1 MRRWLFIAAAIPTMM
16 LAAQA
21 QEAPAPLGQTQPN
34 QTQPNPA
41 QPNQTQP
48 GTAQQPRPSEAEQE
62 EMMHAVSEGSNST
75 QDLVRVFEAFLQK
88 HPDTMYRPDIE
99 LNLERASIENK
110 DDARVVLYGERV
122 LEHSP
127 DDVVTLDKVALSL
140 VALGGKENAE
150 KALKYARA
158 FQDLIEGMQ
167 PPAGA
172 DAPQIQEE
180 RDRAEA
186 RTLMTQARA
195 RVILGDKEESQR
207 LAERAYSLYPGEET
221 ARASAESLLRL
232 GRDSDAIA
240 RLAEAFAIPDS
251 RASASDRLS
260 DRLRLGEMWAKA
272 HGSEQG
278 LGDELLAAYD
288 RTYSM
293 VELRHKKLLALDPN
307 GAAGSAAEFT
317 ISGLDG
323 KKLQMS
329 SLLGK
334 VVVLDFWATWC
345 EPCRGQHPIYEEVK
359 KRYANRQD
367 VVFLPLT
374 TDEDRSVVQPFLEAQ
389 MWDQHVYFDDG
400 LTRVLGVSQ
409 IPTTILLNKQGQV
422 SSRMNGFVPD
432 KFEDQLIERI
442 DAALAETSGTKL
454 DEKRLDEKRQ

>member
-1 MRRWLFIAAAIPTMM
+1 MRRWIFIGAAVLTLFK
-16 LAAQA
+16 AAQA
-21 QEAPAPLGQTQPN
+21 QEAPPN
-34 QTQPNPA
+34 QA
-41 QPNQTQP
+41 QPAVTQE
-48 GTAQQPRPSEAEQE
+48 AKPSEAEQE
-62 EMMHAVSEGSNST
+62 EMMRAVSEGANST
-75 QDLVRVFEAFLQK
+75 QDLVRVFEAYLER
-88 HPDTMYRPDIE
+88 HPDTKYQPDIV
-99 LNLERASIENK
+99 LNLMRASVENK
-110 DDARVVLYGERV
+110 DDARIVRYGEKV

-150 KALKYARA
+150 KALKYART
-158 FQDLIEGMQ
+158 FQDLIEAMQ
-167 PPAGA
+167 PPSGA

-186 RTLMTQARA
+186 RTLVTQARA
-195 RVILGDKEESQR
+195 RVILGDNEESQR
-207 LAERAYSLYPGEET
+207 LAERAYALYPSEET
-221 ARASAESLLRL
+221 ARVSAEGFLRL
-232 GRDSDAIA
+232 GRDQDSFA

-251 RASASDRLS
+251 RASASDRLG
-260 DRLRLGEMWAKA
+260 DRLRLGEMWTKA

-288 RTYSM
+288 RTSSM
-293 VELRHKKLLALDPN
+293 VELRRKKLLALDPN
-307 GAAGSAAEFT
+307 GAAASATEFT
-317 ISGLDG
+317 ITGLDG

-334 VVVLDFWATWC
+334 VLVLDFWATWC
-345 EPCRGQHPIYEEVK
+345 EPCRGQHPIYEKVM

-374 TDEDRSVVQPFLEAQ
+374 TDEDRSLVQPFLESQ

-400 LTRVLGVSQ
+400 LTRLLGVSQ

-442 DAALAETSGTKL
+442 EAALAETGAAPQGAAPKGAAP
-454 DEKRLDEKRQ
+454 KGAPPQ